1 MESISPICI
10 ETLVNRITSYL
21 SALKDNEIVGKNDT
35 DIANQVLQLLI
46 TSSNNWSMKIEKYT
60 LEKERVCLFLQ
71 RTPLIENS
79 IKAAINHK
87 SDFGKTLSLNKVF
100 TLKSLQDKES
110 ELTTIRLCLIQSVTE
125 NVLNQ
130 YGCKVSEEHSDN
142 KFVFTTKSQGN
153 VEKNYEKYVC
163 GVVKNT
169 ETNCKE
175 TNLRWQDYIKNK
187 VAELKELNEQ
197 KYFET
202 QECIVKAEDYFIEKL
217 AQATAT
223 FELLSAKPSRP
234 VFIGCNFAT
243 DKNTTNTK
251 GASFILYNTARITAI
266 IERYNDKKL
275 RGEYPELVHI
285 NDVDFSLLK
294 QEEEWELVYNFIIG
308 YQGMIKDCLKL
319 KPTFQ
324 INPQIICIFLS
335 RLCQKFSIYYRRIRI
350 LTEAYDHL
358 IPTMIARIY
367 MLYALQIVL
376 QNALALLNITPVSRM

>member
-21 SALKDNEIVGKNDT
+21 SGNACKNTSIVKVNNDNLATNGELYFLPSLKVWTRILKCPDKCDGKCATILQHFLHIRDNEIVGKNDT

-251 GASFILYNTARITAI
+251 GS
-266 IERYNDKKL
+266 
-275 RGEYPELVHI
+275 
-285 NDVDFSLLK
+285 
-294 QEEEWELVYNFIIG
+294 
-308 YQGMIKDCLKL
+308 CKL
-319 KPTFQ
+319 KF
-324 INPQIICIFLS
+324 
-335 RLCQKFSIYYRRIRI
+335 YMDI
-350 LTEAYDHL
+350 LE
-358 IPTMIARIY
+358 
-367 MLYALQIVL
+367 
-376 QNALALLNITPVSRM
+376 S